1 MDTVE
6 LYLGPILALA
16 TAVSWAIAVV
26 LFKKSGEH
34 VHPIGLNLFKAVLA
48 AVLLAPT
55 IWLSTETFFRDVPL
69 WEWALVFSS
78 GVLGIGIA
86 DTFLFKSLNVIGAG
100 RLAVVDCLYSPFVI
114 ALSILFLGERLSVWQ
129 FVGVVLIIS
138 AVLSITSERKM
149 APVNGVSIV
158 KGVLL
163 GALAIACTA
172 TSLVMVKPLLERS
185 PLLWVTEV
193 RMIGGV
199 VVLLVVLSL
208 HRRRREILRSVVS
221 VGSWAF
227 TLSGSFMGA
236 YVATMLWLAGMKF
249 TQASV
254 AAALNQTS
262 NIFIFV
268 FAALFLKERV
278 TLLRTLGILLGVG
291 GAFLVT
297 FG

>member
-6 LYLGPILALA
+6 LYLGPLLALA

-86 DTFLFKSLNVIGAG
+86 DTFLFQSLNVIGAG

-114 ALSILFLGERLSVWQ
+114 ALSMLFLGERLSVWQ

-149 APVNGVSIV
+149 APVHGVSIV

>member
-6 LYLGPILALA
+6 LYLGPLLALA

-78 GVLGIGIA
+78 GILGIGIA

-114 ALSILFLGERLSVWQ
+114 ALSMLFLDERLSVWQ

-221 VGSWAF
+221 VQSWAF

-278 TLLRTLGILLGVG
+278 TLLRTIGILLGVG